1 MAEVSYDRLHMFAAI
16 ASNSDVPPTELDP
29 IRINLGFVFLQDL
42 GKPTQFGYYFSMTK
56 LTPIESEFGTSEEAE
71 AYDAWFRAE
80 VEASLAD
87 TRPPIPHDQVMA
99 ELRAIIE
106 GKKASRG

>member
-1 MAEVSYDRLHMFAAI
+1 
-16 ASNSDVPPTELDP
+16 
-29 IRINLGFVFLQDL
+29 
-42 GKPTQFGYYFSMTK
+42 MTK
-56 LTPIESEFGTSEEAE
+56 LTPIESEFATTEEAE

-87 TRPPIPHDQVMA
+87 PRPGTPHDQVMA

-106 GKKASRG
+106 AKQAKRA